1 MLLLI
6 PLRRIQNNPLEFTI
20 YEHNTN
26 GENMN
31 LWQKFERKRNI
42 SYTDCD
48 FSFHFEKGI
57 EPDLKRKYICFAKWL
72 RKNYF
77 FPVHINIYVLDCEQV
92 RLRSGQMAYGSF
104 RWYSTRTPNI
114 RVPSAIE
121 PELLAE
127 YTKDEVYEQIL
138 SSLVHELTHYY
149 QWVLG
154 LEQSNAVSE
163 RQANYYRYRII
174 DLFNGVTL

>member
-1 MLLLI
+1 
-6 PLRRIQNNPLEFTI
+6 
-20 YEHNTN
+20 
-26 GENMN
+26 MN
-31 LWQKFERKRNI
+31 LWQCFERNRCGT
-42 SYTDCD
+42 YTEGGI
-48 FSFHFEKGI
+48 SFHYQKGI
-57 EPDLKRKYICFAKWL
+57 EEELKQKYILFAKWL
-72 RKNYF
+72 RENYV
-77 FPVHINIYVLDCEQV
+77 FPVHLNIYVLNCEQV

-104 RWYSTRTPNI
+104 RWYSARTPNI

-121 PELLAE
+121 PELLRE
-127 YTKDEVYEQIL
+127 YTKDEIYEQIL

-174 DLFNGVTL
+174 DLFTGVTL